1 MTAAAEHWE
10 KDKLGRRD
18 DAEFLIKFLLN
29 RVDERGEMGRP
40 KSYVLNIDAQWGDG
54 KTFFLKGLEA
64 QLSED
69 GYPVAYVNAWADDH
83 AEDPMIAV
91 VSAIDGAISPLLSS
105 NKKLRTDWGKV
116 RKSASNIARSVGKG
130 LAKQGAKLL
139 IGASVELVEQEIAE
153 IKDEVS
159 DATETLASATGDAI
173 DGFFE
178 ERDEIRTFRETLT
191 SILVALSG
199 RKSQKLPLFVLIDEL
214 DRCRPPYAIAM
225 LERVK
230 HLFDIDD
237 VVFVIATDSEQLQHA
252 IRSVYGSEFAS
263 ERYLSRFFDR
273 SFRFAEPS
281 PSEFVAKLFSEY
293 RFPEEL
299 LSSPPGKNHEEFFS
313 DVASEFS
320 LGLRDIEQAFD
331 LFRSV
336 VTAWESKAQIELIV
350 LLPLIALW
358 QKKVEGMYSAF
369 SDIRFREFLSGNFSS
384 APKCL
389 TFYSTGGDG
398 CAQVEKKAIW
408 EVLAETISVCERPIR
423 EIALGGTSSGGASR
437 WIEDIVDREFGTLH
451 QNSNGQNAQSY
462 SILRGY
468 PHIIRNLGRIAPQDG
483 DPSVG

>member
-1 MTAAAEHWE
+1 MSAEEYW
-10 KDKLGRRD
+10 KQDKLGRKG

-29 RVDERGEMGRP
+29 RVEERGEMGKS

-139 IGASVELVEQEIAE
+139 IGASVELVEQEIIE
-153 IKDEVS
+153 IKDELS
-159 DATETLASATGDAI
+159 DATETLTSATGDAI

-178 ERDEIRTFRETLT
+178 ERDEISTFRETLT
-191 SILVALSG
+191 SILEALSR

-230 HLFDIDD
+230 HLFDIDE

-252 IRSVYGSEFAS
+252 IRSVYGAGFAS
-263 ERYLSRFFDR
+263 ERYLARFFDR
-273 SFRFAEPS
+273 TFRFRAPTHLAFLTVLFEQY
-281 PSEFVAKLFSEY
+281 KL
-293 RFPEEL
+293 PLDL
-299 LSSPPGKNHEEFFS
+299 LSSPPDDDHVQFFAK
-313 DVASEFS
+313 VASEYG
-320 LGLRDIEQAFD
+320 LALRDIEQCFD
-331 LFRSV
+331 MLRSI
-336 VTAWESKAQIELIV
+336 VTVWRWRTQVELAV
-350 LLPLIALW
+350 LLPLIVYW
-358 QKKVEGMYSAF
+358 QQKRENYLNVF
-369 SDIRFREFLSGNFSS
+369 SDEAVRRDLANDYHHSRQPILFLRHDRMGATQKSS
-384 APKCL
+384 CDVTNLFLKLVADTSR
-389 TFYSTGGDG
+389 TFE
-398 CAQVEKKAIW
+398 QNE
-408 EVLAETISVCERPIR
+408 E
-423 EIALGGTSSGGASR
+423 TSSSGDPQISWRRRVFRAELNATLQ
-437 WIEDIVDREFGTLH
+437 EDGVGYE
-451 QNSNGQNAQSY
+451 SK
-462 SILRGY
+462 SILRYY
-468 PHIIRNLGRIAPQDG
+468 PELVR
-483 DPSVG
+483 SVGRLENDNISA